1 MGWGERE
8 RRGERK
14 RERER
19 EMQSAGGRNSHV
31 LSSSERSEGGGRE
44 EKEGEGM

>member
-1 MGWGERE
+1 MERE
-8 RRGERK
+8 R
-14 RERER
+14 EREVGVR

-31 LSSSERSEGGGRE
+31 LSSSKRSEGGGRE